1 VAVQT
6 TRRGAAQSPRAS
18 PFEAVLDRLARRVGS
33 YRWVACWQEEVTW
46 AVRAP
51 QALARDEIY
60 VRLAPGLASASGFGV
75 ARTSD
80 LGDLGARLG
89 VAGVSH
95 ILTVGTG
102 QDPLGCV
109 LAFENPDEARLRALV
124 AADGVLELAEL
135 APLAGQLLRTERW
148 AGELFTFLDW
158 LAEVAGMAGAGE
170 VEALEALARLA
181 GQKGALALAPSPR
194 GISVTAAWEGEGGWR
209 HHQGSVPESAWDEG
223 WRDPGAAAREAARI
237 SGMGDFATWAVSRT
251 LAFEPE
257 VIVALAGGPSL
268 PSPRGMELFA
278 TGVART
284 VADRRLEATAR
295 RISLLRERSRLASM
309 THEGITQV
317 LTNVAIQLEVLDQVL
332 EDPATARGM
341 IRSSRTAVLE
351 ALDSI
356 RGAVFEIAPAV
367 PEWGDLANGLRR
379 YAADFGAQW
388 GLDVSYSVEGPARE
402 VSADVLALAFAFVQE
417 GLTNLRRHAHTT
429 EGEVTLRFEPT
440 GLSLSVCDRGVGF
453 DRSDRQEHGF
463 REQRGLALTEARA
476 KLLGGRFEVRSSPG
490 HGTCISLRITG

>member
-6 TRRGAAQSPRAS
+6 TRRGAAQSPRGS
-18 PFEAVLDRLARRVGS
+18 PFETVLDRLARRVGS
-33 YRWVACWQEEVTW
+33 YRWVACWQEEVSW

-51 QALARDEIY
+51 QALARDEVY

-75 ARTSD
+75 VRTSD

-89 VAGVSH
+89 VAGVTH

-124 AADGVLELAEL
+124 DADGVLELAEL
-135 APLAGQLLRTERW
+135 APLAWHLLRAERW

-158 LAEVAGMAGAGE
+158 LAQMAGMAPAAE

-181 GQKGALALAPSPR
+181 GQKAALSLAPSPG

-209 HHQGSVPESAWDEG
+209 HHQGSIPEPVWDEG

-237 SGMGDFATWAVSRT
+237 TGMGDFATWAVGRT
-251 LAFEPE
+251 VVFEPE
-257 VIVALAGGPSL
+257 LILALAGGPLL
-268 PSPRGMELFA
+268 PSPRGMDMFA

-284 VADRRLEATAR
+284 VADRRLEATTR
-295 RISLLRERSRLASM
+295 GISLLRERSRLASM

-332 EDPATARGM
+332 EDPATAREM

-351 ALDSI
+351 ALDSL
-356 RGAVFEIAPAV
+356 RAAVFEIAPAV
-367 PEWGDLANGLRR
+367 PEWGDLATGLRR
-379 YAADFGAQW
+379 YTADFGAQW
-388 GLDVSYSVEGPARE
+388 GLDVSYSVEGMVRE
-402 VSADVLALAFAFVQE
+402 VSADVLALTFAFVQE

-429 EGEVTLRFEPT
+429 GGEVTLRFEPA

-453 DRSDRQEHGF
+453 DRSDRQTGGF
-463 REQRGLALTEARA
+463 RQPQGLALAEARV
-476 KLLGGRFEVRSSPG
+476 KLMGGRFEVRSSPG
-490 HGTCISLRITG
+490 QGTCISVRIPG

>member
-6 TRRGAAQSPRAS
+6 TRRAAAQSPRAS
-18 PFEAVLDRLARRVGS
+18 PFEAVLDRLAHRVGS
-33 YRWVACWQEEVTW
+33 YRWVACWQEEVSW

-60 VRLAPGLASASGFGV
+60 VRLAPGLASASGFGIV
-75 ARTSD
+75 PTSD

-124 AADGVLELAEL
+124 VADGVLELAEL
-135 APLAGQLLRTERW
+135 APLAGQLLRAERW
-148 AGELFTFLDW
+148 ASELFTFLEW
-158 LAEVAGMAGAGE
+158 MAQMAGMARATE
-170 VEALEALARLA
+170 AEALEALARLA
-181 GQKGALALAPSPR
+181 GQKAALSLAPSPR
-194 GISVTAAWEGEGGWR
+194 GISATAAWDGEGGWR
-209 HHQGSVPESAWDEG
+209 HHEGSIPEPAWDEG

-237 SGMGDFATWAVSRT
+237 AGMGDFATWAVGRT

-257 VIVALAGGPSL
+257 LILALAGGPLL
-268 PSPRGMELFA
+268 PSPRGMEMFA

-284 VADRRLEATAR
+284 LADQRLEVTTR
-295 RISLLRERSRLASM
+295 GISLLRERSRLASM

-317 LTNVAIQLEVLDQVL
+317 VTNVAIQLEVLDQVL
-332 EDPATARGM
+332 EDPARARGM
-341 IRSSRTAVLE
+341 VRSSRTAVLE
-351 ALDSI
+351 ALDSL

-367 PEWGDLANGLRR
+367 PEWGDLATGLRR
-379 YAADFGAQW
+379 YTADFGAQW
-388 GLDVSYSVEGPARE
+388 GLDVSYTVVGLARE
-402 VSADVLALAFAFVQE
+402 VPADVLALTFAFVQE
-417 GLTNLRRHAHTT
+417 GLTNLRRHAQTT
-429 EGEVTLRFEPT
+429 GGEVTLRFEPA

-453 DRSDRQEHGF
+453 DRSVRQTHGF
-463 REQRGLALTEARA
+463 RQQQGLALTEARA
-476 KLLGGRFEVRSSPG
+476 KLMGGRFEVRSSPG
-490 HGTCISLRITG
+490 RGTCISLRIPG